1 MGMLDQ
7 KNVMNKLNDKELKE
21 LEGGTSITGTIIN
34 AFTSTLKTVYEFGR
48 SLGNA
53 LRRIKEDKL
62 CEIQ

>member
-1 MGMLDQ
+1 MAMFDQ
-7 KNVMNKLNDKELKE
+7 KNVMNKIKKDELKQID
-21 LEGGTSITGTIIN
+21 GGTSLTGTIIN

-62 CEIQ
+62 CEVQ

>member
-1 MGMLDQ
+1 MDSLDQ
-7 KNVMNKLNDKELKE
+7 KNVMNKLDKNELKE
-21 LEGGTSITGTIIN
+21 IDGGTSLTGTIIN